1 MTKFFGEYNN
11 VEIWRDNS
19 SKRSIYG
26 AKKPI
31 KIWNVNVEKIIISKL
46 AETKT
51 NSEYSIGY
59 LDEVIRPLVLIFL
72 SGYVKTF
79 KVQDGNKD
87 NKFMYFRIIDEKIL
101 EKYKA
106 IWTKIEDLK
115 NIKLNA
121 LPV

>member
-1 MTKFFGEYNN
+1 MLRFGE
-11 VEIWRDNS
+11 DNHS

-59 LDEVIRPLVLIFL
+59 LDEVIRP
-72 SGYVKTF
+72 Y
-79 KVQDGNKD
+79 
-87 NKFMYFRIIDEKIL
+87 
-101 EKYKA
+101 
-106 IWTKIEDLK
+106 
-115 NIKLNA
+115 
-121 LPV
+121 